1 MVECTDG
8 FQIAERDLEIRG
20 PGDLFGTR
28 QAGLPDL
35 KVAHLLRDAKLLEVA
50 WREAFM
56 LVEDSPDLSAYPLLR
71 DTVRHRWEGTLGLA
85 SVG

>member
-1 MVECTDG
+1 
-8 FQIAERDLEIRG
+8 
-20 PGDLFGTR
+20 
-28 QAGLPDL
+28 
-35 KVAHLLRDAKLLEVA
+35 
-50 WREAFM
+50 M